1 MDKDILIYVED
12 PGAANYVAELPA
24 ALAENGWR
32 TSLLAERHAYPYL
45 LQRGIQPDM
54 VDPSITASEI
64 LDQLKPRLVAVGT
77 SENPDTFGFKLVQT
91 AHVLGIKTL
100 GLVDAFGNAD
110 YRFRGQTDNSLAYAP
125 EWLAVPDLWTK
136 EAYISLGYP
145 PDHVTVCGH
154 PHYDY
159 VLDTRARLE
168 REDTQRL
175 RRKMFPA
182 NQKDAPVVV
191 FVSEISTGLNPG
203 KYNRTPD
210 YTLQGRGKL
219 TSRTEI
225 VLEEFLDALAV
236 LESRPYLV
244 LRMHPKNTREE
255 LASFLRGFDYV
266 SEKEDPLDIVYASD
280 LVVGMTTMLLMEA
293 AIMGKQTLSIVPR
306 SDEKRSL
313 PTIMAGITPCVTT
326 RVELRAVLP
335 VLLER
340 CSRKEADNKKKVFI
354 QHGSLQKTVAFI
366 EDLLIKNSSSI
377 MNKKDGRVSTN

>member
-1 MDKDILIYVED
+1 M
-12 PGAANYVAELPA
+12 ARLPV
-24 ALAENGWR
+24 ALAGHGWR
-32 TSLLAERHAYPYL
+32 TLLLAEGHAYPYL
-45 LQRGIQPDM
+45 LQRGAKPDM
-54 VDPSITASEI
+54 VNHSITASEI
-64 LDQLKPRLVAVGT
+64 LDQLKPCLVAVGT
-77 SENPDTFGFKLVQT
+77 SENPDTFGFKLVQ
-91 AHVLGIKTL
+91 AAYALGIKTL
-100 GLVDAFGNAD
+100 GVIDAFGNAD
-110 YRFRGQTDNSLAYAP
+110 YRFRGQTDNPLAYVP
-125 EWLAVPDLWTK
+125 EWLAVPDQWTQ
-136 EAYISLGYP
+136 EAYISLGYH

-159 VLDTRARLE
+159 VLDIRARLE
-168 REDTQRL
+168 RENMRKL

-182 NQKDAPVVV
+182 NKKDAPVVV

-219 TSRTEI
+219 TGRTEI

-266 SEKEDPLDIVYASD
+266 SEKEDPLGLVYASD

-293 AIMGKQTLSIVPR
+293 AIMGKTTLSIVPR

-313 PTIMAGITPCVTT
+313 PTLMAGITPCVTT
-326 RVELRAVLP
+326 REELRAVLP

-340 CSRKEADNKKKVFI
+340 CSRKEADNKKKGFI
-354 QHGSLQKTVAFI
+354 QYGSLQKTVAFI
-366 EDLLIKNSSSI
+366 EDLLTRNSSSI
-377 MNKKDGRVSTN
+377 MNKKDGRISTH

>member
-24 ALAENGWR
+24 ALTGHGLR
-32 TSLLAERHAYPYL
+32 TYLLAEGYAYPYL
-45 LQRGIQPDM
+45 IQRGIKPEK
-54 VDPSITASEI
+54 VNHSITVKEI
-64 LDQLKPRLVAVGT
+64 LNQIKPRLVAVGT
-77 SENPDTFGFKLVQT
+77 SENPHTFGFKLVQA
-91 AHVLGIKTL
+91 AHHLGIKTL
-100 GLVDAFGNAD
+100 GVVDAFGNAD
-110 YRFRGQTDNSLAYAP
+110 YRFRGNTDNPLAYAP
-125 EWLAVPDLWTK
+125 EWLAVPDQWTK

-145 PDHVTVCGH
+145 SDHVTVCGH

-168 REDTQRL
+168 REDRRKL

-203 KYNRTPD
+203 KYNRMPD

-219 TSRTEI
+219 TGRTEI

-236 LESRPYLV
+236 FDKRPYLV

-255 LASFLRGFDYV
+255 LALFLRDFNDV
-266 SEKEDPLDIVYASD
+266 SEKGDPLDLVYASD
-280 LVVGMTTMLLMEA
+280 LVVGMTSMLLMEA

-306 SDEKRSL
+306 SAEKESL
-313 PTIMAGITPCVTT
+313 PTVRVGITPCVTT
-326 RVELRAVLP
+326 RDELRAVLP
-335 VLLER
+335 VLLEQ
-340 CSRKEADNKKKVFI
+340 CLRKEADNNKKEFI
-354 QHGSLQKTVAFI
+354 QYGSLQRTVAFI
-366 EDLLIKNSSSI
+366 EDLLTQNSSSI
-377 MNKKDGRVSTN
+377 MNNKNGRVSTH